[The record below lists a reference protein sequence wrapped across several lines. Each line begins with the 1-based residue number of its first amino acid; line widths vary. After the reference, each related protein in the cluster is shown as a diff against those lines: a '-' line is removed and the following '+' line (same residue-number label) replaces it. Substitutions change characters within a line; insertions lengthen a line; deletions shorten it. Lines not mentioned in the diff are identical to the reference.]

1 VPIRPGMKREQRLR
15 RRKDFDAA
23 YRRGQVQGNQLLVIR
38 VHANGSGVTRFGFVA
53 GKAIGGAVVRNRV
66 KRRLREAARRIGVR
80 PGFDVVIGARK
91 PSPSAPYQKLY
102 QSLYALSKRAGVLAM
117 SASAIDAQ
125 ENA

>member
-1 VPIRPGMKREQRLR
+1 MKREQRLR
-15 RRKDFDAA
+15 RRKDFAVA
-23 YRRGQVQGNQLLVIR
+23 YRRGHVQGNQLLIIR

-66 KRRLREAARRIGVR
+66 KRRLREAARQMEVR

-91 PSPSAPYQKLY
+91 PSAVAPYEKLF
-102 QSLYALSKRAGVLAM
+102 QSLCTLSKRAGVLAM
-117 SASAIDAQ
+117 PASAADAQ